1 MVFPLR
7 PLAGSVLATLF
18 LLSGIGP
25 AFSAQSVALAGLLGT
40 KALIV
45 VNGSQPRSLAV
56 GESYQGVKL
65 VSMQGDQ
72 ADVEI
77 AGTRQT
83 LRLGGAPA
91 SVAGAAQAS
100 EGASKIVLSADT
112 RGHFVTQGQI
122 NGHTATMMVDTGAS
136 YVSLS
141 TSEAQRIGLDY
152 KAGQALAMSTANGV
166 IPAWR
171 VKLNNL
177 RVGEVVL
184 YDMDALVSSGVMPF
198 ILLGNNFLG
207 RFQMTR
213 TNDQM
218 VLDKRF

>member
-1 MVFPLR
+1 MFCR
-7 PLAGSVLATLF
+7 PGLLTELALATVL
-18 LLSGIGP
+18 GGP
-25 AFSAQSVALAGLLGT
+25 ISAAFAQNVALAGLLGS

-45 VNGSQPRSLAV
+45 VNSSQPRSLAV

-65 VSMQGDQ
+65 VSTQGDQ
-72 ADVEI
+72 AEVDV
-77 AGTRQT
+77 AGVRRT
-83 LRLGGAPA
+83 LRLGGAPV
-91 SVAGAAQAS
+91 SVGSAAGS
-100 EGASKIVLSADT
+100 MGGSGKIVLGADS

-122 NGHTATMMVDTGAS
+122 DGHTLPMMIDTGAT

-141 TSEAQRIGLDY
+141 VAQATQIGIDY
-152 KAGQALAMSTANGV
+152 KTGQMVGMSTANGV
-166 IPAWR
+166 IPGWR
-171 VKLNNL
+171 VKLGKL

-184 YDMDALVSSGVMPF
+184 YDVDALVSSGAMPY

-213 TNDQM
+213 NSDQM